1 MSSPPA
7 ITGEGFNWGYFI
19 GCISSGGSS
28 GDGPTFPAN
37 TGANAFHLFDVETL
51 WVFQDYNYN
60 MIGPAIFGYDPGPQP
75 YTPPFKFRCRFD
87 GGYGPP
93 PLYGNGGPIKL
104 YRDGLIGR
112 VVTFDDGSTMTID
125 ATAFDGT
132 GQLAYYNVLANPP
145 TYVSSYSGMHVVS

>member
-1 MSSPPA
+1 MPSPPA

-19 GCISSGGSS
+19 GVIKSAQTGGA
-28 GDGPTFPAN
+28 GPTFPVLPASQ
-37 TGANAFHLFDVETL
+37 ASHLFDVETP
-51 WVFQDYNYN
+51 WIFQDYNYRL
-60 MIGPAIFGYDPGPQP
+60 IFPVIFGYDPGPQP

-125 ATAFDGT
+125 ATAFDGN